1 VRALDRDGKEFTL
14 EADGLLAVAIQH
26 ENDHLNGVLMIDKL
40 SALKKRMMSK
50 KVEKAKAE
58 ARP

>member
-1 VRALDRDGKEFTL
+1 
-14 EADGLLAVAIQH
+14 
-26 ENDHLNGVLMIDKL
+26 MIDKL

-58 ARP
+58 ARA